1 MNYNTPD
8 MQKMMN
14 LSQSIVQRHD
24 DQNRIEQI
32 TSFLERQKLKEIQ
45 EIQQRHEEEKKRIEQ
60 EMQRQRDEMMRA
72 IENEHQK
79 KTMELEAERL

>member
-24 DQNRIEQI
+24 DQHRIEQI

-45 EIQQRHEEEKKRIEQ
+45 EIQ
-60 EMQRQRDEMMRA
+60 
-72 IENEHQK
+72 
-79 KTMELEAERL
+79 